1 MSAEPYPDVQHT
13 TDADIIAR
21 SREAPEAFAEL
32 FDRYADDIH
41 RYTAR
46 RLGSEAADDL
56 VADTFVLAFRRRGS
70 YESAREH
77 ARPWLYGIATNLI
90 RQRRRAE
97 ARRWRA
103 IQRTASAGADTGELD
118 ERVTERVSAASVRG
132 RLAGALAALPARHRD
147 VLLAVAWGGMD
158 YAEVAEALGIPVG
171 TVRSRLHR
179 ARVKVRAE
187 LGETDPT
194 AVNEED
200 HHG

>member
-1 MSAEPYPDVQHT
+1 MSAEPHPDIQHT

-21 SREAPEAFAEL
+21 SRDTPEAFAEL

-41 RYTAR
+41 HYTAR

-56 VADTFVLAFRRRGS
+56 VADTFVLAFRKRER
-70 YESAREH
+70 YDSAREH

-103 IQRTASAGADTGELD
+103 IQRTARAESDTGELD

-147 VLLAVAWGGMD
+147 VLLAIAWGGMD
-158 YAEVAEALGIPVG
+158 YAETAEALGIPVG

-179 ARVKVRAE
+179 ARAKVRAE
-187 LGETDPT
+187 LGETNPT
-194 AVNEED
+194 AVNEEN